1 MLKNSALDND
11 QPSDSFFHMSAVKT
25 SIAKNDIYRPYLT
38 ININSALSNPVKVNG
53 STKKYPYP
61 KIAIYNGPGASHSWL
76 WFVEILEGMGF
87 WDIEFVDDSYII
99 HKGLNHLHVLL
110 VSGGDT
116 FAIAES
122 LGREGAEKI
131 KSFIDKG
138 GLYIG
143 SCAGAYLPLRSSLPP
158 LNLFNLASVKISNL
172 TKTLPEP
179 ITLPEKFCT
188 SYGCKYVFHPVR
200 EEVKISLT
208 DSSFHPQ
215 NTDLIA
221 PIYGGPSFL
230 TSEDVSTVAHYTGF
244 TKKTLFLTEPQLAN
258 DTLIGNAAIITKR
271 LGKGHLFLLG
281 PHLEHPHYPEANTFI
296 ANIIHYVMYEQEDH
310 GYSPAPVISS
320 STDRRLH
327 TLWRE
332 IKSEV
337 SNSRIVALSLEK
349 TPVTWQIGQ
358 KVYEPVKISA
368 FLETIWSRFPH
379 IDQSKEYVDIDLLLN
394 LRNAFKKNT
403 QILREIKRSVTINID
418 TTDKASIL
426 FADIKNSCADYL
438 RIYFKYKLSSL
449 RDGILS
455 NN

>member
-1 MLKNSALDND
+1 
-11 QPSDSFFHMSAVKT
+11 MSAVKT
-25 SIAKNDIYRPYLT
+25 SSAKNDIYRPYLT
-38 ININSALSNPVKVNG
+38 INTNSALSNPVNDNG
-53 STKKYPYP
+53 ITRKYPYP

-76 WFVEILEGMGF
+76 WFVEILDGMGF
-87 WDIEFVDDSYII
+87 WDIEFVDNSYII
-99 HKGLNHLHVLL
+99 DKGLNHLHVLL

-122 LGREGAEKI
+122 LGRTGAEKI
-131 KSFIDKG
+131 KNFIDNG

-158 LNLFNLASVKISNL
+158 LNLFNLASAKISNL
-172 TKTLPEP
+172 TKTLPAT

-215 NTDLIA
+215 STDLIA
-221 PIYGGPSFL
+221 PLYGGPSFIP
-230 TSEDVSTVAHYTGF
+230 SEDVSTVASYNGF
-244 TKKTLFLTEPQLAN
+244 TEKTLFLTERQLAYT
-258 DTLIGNAAIITKR
+258 TLIGNAAIITKR
-271 LGKGHLFLLG
+271 LGKGHLFLMG

-296 ANIIHYVMYEQEDH
+296 ADIIHHVMHEQEDH
-310 GYSPAPVISS
+310 AYTPAPVIRSS
-320 STDRRLH
+320 IDRKVT
-327 TLWRE
+327 TLWRD

-349 TPVTWQIGQ
+349 TPVTWQIGH

-368 FLETIWSRFPH
+368 FLESIWSRFPH
-379 IDQSKEYVDIDLLLN
+379 IEQSRKYVDIDLLLD
-394 LRNAFKKNT
+394 LKNAFKRNT
-403 QILREIKRSVTINID
+403 QLIREIKRSVTNNID
-418 TTDKASIL
+418 TTDNASLL
-426 FADIKNSCADYL
+426 FSDIKDSCADYL
-438 RIYFKYKLSSL
+438 RIYFNYKLCSL

>member
-1 MLKNSALDND
+1 M
-11 QPSDSFFHMSAVKT
+11 PAVKM
-25 SIAKNDIYRPYLT
+25 SSAKNDIYRPYLT
-38 ININSALSNPVKVNG
+38 INTNSALSNPVKING
-53 STKKYPYP
+53 ITRKYPYP

-76 WFVEILEGMGF
+76 WFVEILDGMGF
-87 WDIEFVDDSYII
+87 WDIEFVDNSYII
-99 HKGLNHLHVLL
+99 DKGLNHLDVLL

-122 LGREGAEKI
+122 LGQEGAERI

-158 LNLFNLASVKISNL
+158 LNLFNLASAKISNL

-188 SYGCKYVFHPVR
+188 SYGCKHVFHPVR
-200 EEVKISLT
+200 EEVKISLK
-208 DSSFHPQ
+208 DSFYHPQ
-215 NTDLIA
+215 NIDLIA
-221 PIYGGPSFL
+221 PIYGGPAFL
-230 TSEDVSTVAHYTGF
+230 PSEDVRTVARYTGF
-244 TKKTLFLTEPQLAN
+244 TEQTLFLTEPQLAHN
-258 DTLIGNAAIITKR
+258 TLIGKAAIITKR

-281 PHLEHPHYPEANTFI
+281 PHLEHPHYPKANTFI
-296 ANIIHYVMYEQEDH
+296 ADIIHYAMHEHEDY
-310 GYSPAPVISS
+310 GYSPALVKRSS
-320 STDRRLH
+320 IDIKTK
-327 TLWRE
+327 TLWRD

-349 TPVTWQIGQ
+349 TPVTWQIGH

-368 FLETIWSRFPH
+368 FLEAIWSRFPH
-379 IDQSKEYVDIDLLLN
+379 IEQSRKYVDIDLLLN
-394 LRNAFKKNT
+394 LKNAFKKNT
-403 QILREIKRSVTINID
+403 QILREIKRSVTNNID
-418 TTDKASIL
+418 TTDKASML

-438 RIYFKYKLSSL
+438 RIYFNCKLSSL
-449 RDGILS
+449 KDGILS